1 MPPDNAKPRNPY
13 FLGGPG
19 AYTGQIVQVGNG
31 WLLNPVST
39 APITLLDASFDTA
52 KQVKRLLEQSRK
64 AFEDSVREL
73 AALIETQGLTFKEL
87 RHTLEAYRLRCFPI
101 LEKLKSESQEYRDAF
116 SEPVPAPSKTMT
128 CDEIREVFR
137 NCRYSLKR
145 FAIDSGLSH
154 STVISHFRGKNQSPA
169 IQQAAQK
176 LALQFRHT
184 QLREQQDERKLEVLF
199 DLRYRAQELAGVPPT
214 AAEALPIWES
224 EMQPWAIAREILY
237 RFNTACAINVHQIRM
252 IDPDGFYGT
261 RWNLFGPRDV
271 LTCTECRELMA
282 RVFTSIEIPECPV
295 HPGCRCTVTIDTSD
309 YEKRIGEPK

>member
-1 MPPDNAKPRNPY
+1 
-13 FLGGPG
+13 
-19 AYTGQIVQVGNG
+19 
-31 WLLNPVST
+31 
-39 APITLLDASFDTA
+39 
-52 KQVKRLLEQSRK
+52 
-64 AFEDSVREL
+64 VREL